1 MRLFSLLFHGAPRR
15 PQHHQRHGDKAG
27 INTLSWR
34 YFVSTRKCNVPIVSV
49 SGYDVTKVLT
59 ISTLNRMEMFC
70 RIIVYGFFF
79 NPPPIIVS
87 NEVDNDSLMEK
98 NQTLEKDLVTDG
110 VAYIRSPPNAYLRHS
125 WNRVDFL
132 SIIGYWV
139 DLILLLSNEEIV
151 GDSQRILVFKMLSAI
166 RLLRLLN
173 VTNGNKIILHSLKKS
188 APLLVN
194 VMFFVCFFFVIF
206 G

>member
-1 MRLFSLLFHGAPRR
+1 
-15 PQHHQRHGDKAG
+15 
-27 INTLSWR
+27 
-34 YFVSTRKCNVPIVSV
+34 
-49 SGYDVTKVLT
+49 
-59 ISTLNRMEMFC
+59 MEMFC

-87 NEVDNDSLMEK
+87 NEVDSDSLMEEK
-98 NQTLEKDLVTDG
+98 QTLEKDLVTDG
-110 VAYIRSPPNAYLRHS
+110 VAYIRNPPNAYLRHS

-151 GDSQRILVFKMLSAI
+151 GDSQRILVFKMLSAL